1 MRIYIGRAH
10 GGAGPAA
17 GMDAV
22 DGAGEELNFTMED
35 TLSFPQVLAKLT
47 DWAESQKLFVIDY
60 RVAAKPEFADKDE
73 LNSDEIDII
82 NLQLGDQTD
91 LVESNLRELIDYAD
105 RAGMHLAKVIQEG
118 MALSDKDAADLKT
131 GGVFITESLDAL
143 SKYLRPESAE
153 YMAKAVNALNSN
165 PDLVEKINALG
176 AIQNQLKLWLRQT
189 EFSRVTP
196 AEAMER
202 VKSFRE
208 QIPVLQAD
216 LEQIAA
222 RFTQGKEQEAL
233 SKLEMVSQILVDGVI
248 LMRIAGDVKKT
259 ETDKLVSL
267 LGDLTQAVDARD
279 LVTAA
284 DIADF
289 DLRDALKA
297 IA

>member
-1 MRIYIGRAH
+1 MRIYIGE
-10 GGAGPAA
+10 
-17 GMDAV
+17 
-22 DGAGEELNFTMED
+22 EELNFTMEN
-35 TLSFPQVLAKLT
+35 TLSFPQILAKLT
-47 DWAESQKLFVIDY
+47 DWAESQKLFIIDY
-60 RVAAKPEFADKDE
+60 RVAAKPEFTDKAE

-118 MALSDKDAADLKT
+118 KALSDKDAADLKT

-153 YMAKAVNALNSN
+153 YLAKAVNALNSN

-202 VKSFRE
+202 VKNFRE
-208 QIPVLQAD
+208 QIPGLQAD

-233 SKLEMVSQILVDGVI
+233 SKLEMVSQVLVDGVI
-248 LMRIAGDVKKT
+248 LMRIAGDAKKP

-267 LGDLTQAVDARD
+267 LGDLTQAVGARD

-289 DLRDALKA
+289 DLRDVLKE

>member
-1 MRIYIGRAH
+1 MRIYIGE
-10 GGAGPAA
+10 
-17 GMDAV
+17 
-22 DGAGEELNFTMED
+22 EELNFSMEE

-47 DWAESQKLFVIDY
+47 DWAESQKLFIIDY
-60 RVAAKPEFADKDE
+60 RVAAKAEFAEKSD
-73 LNSDEIDII
+73 LNSDEIDVIH
-82 NLQLGDQTD
+82 LQLGDQTD
-91 LVESNLRELIDYAD
+91 LVESNLRELIDYTD
-105 RAGMHLAKVIQEG
+105 RVGLHLANVIQAGKNLE
-118 MALSDKDAADLKT
+118 SKDAADLKT

-143 SKYLRPESAE
+143 SKYLRPESND
-153 YMAKAVNALNSN
+153 YLAKAVNALNSH
-165 PDLVEKINALG
+165 PDLIEKINALG
-176 AIQNQLKLWLRQT
+176 AVQNQLKLWLRQT

-196 AEAMER
+196 DEAMER
-202 VKSFRE
+202 VKNFRD
-208 QIPVLQAD
+208 QIPALQSD

-233 SKLEMVSQILVDGVI
+233 SKLEMVSQVLVDGVI
-248 LMRIAGDVKKT
+248 LMRIAGDTKKP

>member
-1 MRIYIGRAH
+1 MRIYIGSTPGLR
-10 GGAGPAA
+10 PAS
-17 GMDAV
+17 GQSEAV
-22 DGAGEELNFTMED
+22 QGDGAELNFTLTE
-35 TLSFPQVLAKLT
+35 TLTFPEILAKLT
-47 DWAESQKLFVIDY
+47 EWAESQKRFIIDY
-60 RVAAKPEFADKDE
+60 RVAAKAEFAEKDE
-73 LNSDEIDII
+73 LNSDEIDVIH
-82 NLQLGDQTD
+82 LQIGDQTD
-91 LVESNLRELIDYAD
+91 LVESNLRELIDYLD
-105 RAGMHLAKVIQEG
+105 RVGLHLAKVIQEG
-118 MALSDKDAADLKT
+118 KTLGEKDAADLKT

-143 SKYLRPESAE
+143 SKHLKPESAE
-153 YMAKAVNALNSN
+153 YMAKAVNALNTN

-176 AIQNQLKLWLRQT
+176 AVQNQLKLWLRQT

-202 VKSFRE
+202 VRNFRE
-208 QIPVLQAD
+208 QIPALQAD

-233 SKLEMVSQILVDGVI
+233 GKLEMVSQILVDGVI
-248 LMRIAGDVKKT
+248 LMRIAGDVKRP